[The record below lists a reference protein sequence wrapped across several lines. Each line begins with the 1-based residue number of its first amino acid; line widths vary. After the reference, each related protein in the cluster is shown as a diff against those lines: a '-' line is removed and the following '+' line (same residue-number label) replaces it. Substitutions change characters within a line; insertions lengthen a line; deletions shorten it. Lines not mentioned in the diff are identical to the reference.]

1 MWDMAPPAQQLAV
14 TVAITRRADPS
25 RTAEMTAWVRAGLT
39 LAEDFPGFLGS
50 GWVRPESKSDEWH
63 MLYRFADERALH
75 RWEESS
81 QRAWW
86 LSSAEGFVEHT
97 RTQRRT
103 GIEGWFDPSGEISG
117 KSDGADQ
124 SGAGGAGG
132 SGVVR
137 PSAPSTA
144 SAPPRW
150 KQAVTIWLGFF
161 PLSLLAAVTLGH
173 LLADVNVML
182 RTLVT
187 TLCLTPIMTYLV
199 LPQVTKALQPWLKKS
214 AVQQRP

>member
-1 MWDMAPPAQQLAV
+1 MWDVAIKTHQAV

-25 RTAEMTAWVRAGLT
+25 RTAEMTAWVRVGLT

-50 GWVRPESKSDEWH
+50 GWVRPQEKSDEWH
-63 MLYRFADERALH
+63 MLYRFADERALR

-97 RTQRRT
+97 RTERRT
-103 GIEGWFDPSGEISG
+103 GIEGWFDPP
-117 KSDGADQ
+117 KSRQ
-124 SGAGGAGG
+124 Q
-132 SGVVR
+132 
-137 PSAPSTA
+137 PITA
-144 SAPPRW
+144 MKAPPRW

-173 LLADVNVML
+173 LLADVNVVL
-182 RTLVT
+182 RTLAT

-214 AVQQRP
+214 AV